1 MDLHNNIP
9 TLLKQHPNWVAW
21 GIRDAPLKAPFNP
34 TSLLSGRPTPAK
46 AGIRETWGSYESA
59 VECVRRGLA
68 QGIGYEF
75 DGRVCGIDL
84 DHVINENGTL
94 MPQAQD
100 IVGKLNSYTEVSPSG
115 TGLHIFVFAP
125 DADITHHRKKNFFLE
140 IYSTGR
146 YFTVTGNM
154 YSENRDIAFRA
165 SELQAVHDKYLL
177 PPVPQ
182 RSALHSLNHTPISKS
197 ELNHTPISI
206 TETATDK
213 WRFLHIGLRRD
224 NVLAAL
230 WNGER
235 RTTNESANDIA
246 LMNKLA
252 YWCNADPDTMVRAFF
267 SSPFFAQKDEPHK
280 KKCHRPDYLPNTA
293 RASCNTVYS
302 TAIIDYARW
311 QENRNRKGLKRCNRT
326 F

>member
-1 MDLHNNIP
+1 MLFRSV
-9 TLLKQHPNWVAW
+9 TW
-21 GIRDAPLKAPFNP
+21 GICDAPLKAPFNP

-46 AGIRETWGSYESA
+46 AGIRETWGNYQSA

-75 DGRVCGIDL
+75 DGRVYGVDL
-84 DHVINENGTL
+84 DHVINADGTL

-115 TGLHIFVFAP
+115 TGLHVFVLAP
-125 DADITHHRKKNFFLE
+125 DANITRHRKKDFFLE

-146 YFTVTGNM
+146 YFTITGDV
-154 YSENRDIAFRA
+154 YGENRDIAFRA

-177 PPVPQ
+177 LNTPQTHIFPVMPNVPTGTVI
-182 RSALHSLNHTPISKS
+182 LNPTPMP
-197 ELNHTPISI
+197 T

-224 NVLAAL
+224 TVLSAL
-230 WNGER
+230 WAGER
-235 RTTNESANDIA
+235 RTNNESANDIA

-302 TAIIDYARW
+302 TAIADYERW
-311 QENRNRKGLKRCNRT
+311 HQNRT
-326 F
+326 QERLCAR